1 MELWELVDPGEL
13 INDNTPLVDS
23 EPIDDN
29 AGGVV
34 SILPNLSE
42 MINATPGDWEAWI
55 LPEEHLISRKHF
67 AW

>member
-1 MELWELVDPGEL
+1 MESWELVDPGEL

-34 SILPNLSE
+34 SILPDLSE
-42 MINATPGDWEAWI
+42 MINAIPGDWEA
-55 LPEEHLISRKHF
+55 
-67 AW
+67 